1 MKLNKLAIK
10 LDIYLM
16 GLHIRNIQG
25 EGGRMK
31 DFRCEKLASILL
43 NHSLKVKAGDNLVIR
58 SNYNGKPLI
67 DEVYKQAIT
76 AGLNVFTHVLINE
89 HTKFF
94 MENATQ
100 EQLENAN
107 KFLETVYDKADAF
120 VVIESPDNVKHL
132 SKVDSE
138 RNMQYNKAASPLIK
152 MITAKRWVMTNFPT
166 HAFAQEAEMSLEEY
180 EDMLFNATLVD
191 YKQMDKEMDKIINI
205 FDKADTIRI
214 VGKDTDLTFSIK
226 DRKGIK
232 CSGENNVPDGEVF
245 YAPITNSA
253 NGHIYYEFPG
263 IRYGVQ
269 VDGIRLEFKDGKVVK
284 ATADKNEEFLNK
296 ILDSDEGARFLGEFG
311 IGLNYG
317 IQKFIKNI
325 LFDEKIGG
333 TIHLAVGN
341 AYEDSGGDNRSVV
354 HWDMIKEL
362 RVNGEIYA
370 DGRLV
375 QKNGTFIYE

>member
-1 MKLNKLAIK
+1 
-10 LDIYLM
+10 
-16 GLHIRNIQG
+16 
-25 EGGRMK
+25 MK
-31 DFRCEKLASILL
+31 DIRCEKLATVLL
-43 NHSLKVKAGDNLVIR
+43 NHSLKIKAGENLVIR
-58 SNYNGKPLI
+58 SNYNGKPLV
-67 DEVYKQAIT
+67 DEVYKQAIN
-76 AGLNVFTHVLINE
+76 AGLNVFTHVLIDE
-89 HTKFF
+89 QTKVF
-94 MENATQ
+94 MENATE
-100 EQLENAN
+100 EQFENAN
-107 KFLETVYDKADAF
+107 KFLEAAYEMADAF

-132 SKVDSE
+132 SKVDSDK
-138 RNMQYNKAASPLIK
+138 NMRYNKARSSLIK
-152 MITAKRWVMTNFPT
+152 KITNKRWVMTNFPT
-166 HAFAQEAEMSLEEY
+166 HSFAQEADMSLEEY
-180 EDMLFNATLVD
+180 ENMLFDATLVD
-191 YKQMDKEMDKIINI
+191 YQQMDKEMDKIIEL
-205 FDKADTIRI
+205 FDKAEKVRI

-226 DRKGIK
+226 GRKGIK
-232 CSGENNVPDGEVF
+232 CSGTNNIPDGEVF
-245 YAPITNSA
+245 YAPITDSA

-296 ILDSDEGARFLGEFG
+296 MLDTDEGARFLGEFG

-341 AYEDSGGDNRSVV
+341 AYEDSGGENRSMI

-362 RVNGEIYA
+362 RVDGKIYI

-375 QKNGTFIYE
+375 QQNGTFI

>member
-1 MKLNKLAIK
+1 
-10 LDIYLM
+10 
-16 GLHIRNIQG
+16 
-25 EGGRMK
+25 MK
-31 DFRCEKLASILL
+31 DLRCEKLASVLL
-43 NHSLKVKAGDNLVIR
+43 NHSLKVKAGENLIIR
-58 SNYNGKPLI
+58 SNANGKPLV
-67 DEVYKQAIT
+67 DELYKQGVK

-89 HTKFF
+89 HSKFF
-94 MENATQ
+94 MENATD
-100 EQLENAN
+100 EQFENAN
-107 KFLETVYDKADAF
+107 IFLEAAYEKADAF
-120 VVIESPDNVKHL
+120 VVIEAPDNVKHL
-132 SKVDSE
+132 SKVDSD
-138 RNMQYNKAASPLIK
+138 RNMKYNKAVSPLIRK
-152 MITAKRWVMTNFPT
+152 ITDKRWVMTNFPT
-166 HAFAQEAEMSLEEY
+166 HSFAQEADMSLEEY
-180 EDMLFNATLVD
+180 ENMLFDATLVD
-191 YKQMDKEMDKIINI
+191 YQQMDREMDKIIDI
-205 FDKADTIRI
+205 FDQAETVRI

-232 CSGENNVPDGEVF
+232 CSGANNIPDGEVF
-245 YAPITNSA
+245 YAPITDSA
-253 NGHIYYEFPG
+253 NGHIYYEFPA

-296 ILDSDEGARFLGEFG
+296 MLDTDAGARFLGEFG

-341 AYEDSGGDNRSVV
+341 AYEESGGENRSIV

-362 RVNGEIYA
+362 RDGGEIYV

-375 QKNGTFIYE
+375 QKNGTFI

>member
-1 MKLNKLAIK
+1 
-10 LDIYLM
+10 
-16 GLHIRNIQG
+16 
-25 EGGRMK
+25 MK
-31 DFRCEKLASILL
+31 DIRCEKLAAVLL
-43 NHSLKVKAGDNLVIR
+43 NHSLKVKTGENLVIR
-58 SNYNGKPLI
+58 SNYNGKPLV
-67 DEVYKQAIT
+67 DEVYKQAIN

-89 HTKFF
+89 HAKYF
-94 MENATQ
+94 MENATE
-100 EQLENAN
+100 EQFENSN
-107 KFLETVYDKADAF
+107 TFLEAAYEKADAF

-132 SKVDSE
+132 SKVDSDK
-138 RNMQYNKAASPLIK
+138 NMRSNKAGSPLIK
-152 MITAKRWVMTNFPT
+152 MITNKRWVMTNFPT
-166 HAFAQEAEMSLEEY
+166 HSFAQEADMSLEEY
-180 EDMLFNATLVD
+180 ENMLFEATLVD
-191 YKQMDKEMDKIINI
+191 YQQMDKDMDKIIDI
-205 FDKADTIRI
+205 FDKAETVRI

-226 DRKGIK
+226 GRKGIK
-232 CSGENNVPDGEVF
+232 CSGANNIPDGEVF
-245 YAPITNSA
+245 YAPITDSA

-296 ILDSDEGARFLGEFG
+296 MLDTDEGARFLGEFG

-341 AYEDSGGDNRSVV
+341 AYEDSGGENRSMI

-362 RVNGEIYA
+362 RVDGAIYA
-370 DGRLV
+370 DGVLV
-375 QKNGTFIYE
+375 QSNGTFI

>member
-1 MKLNKLAIK
+1 
-10 LDIYLM
+10 
-16 GLHIRNIQG
+16 
-25 EGGRMK
+25 MK
-31 DFRCEKLASILL
+31 DLRCEKLASVLL
-43 NHSLKVKAGDNLVIR
+43 NHSLKVKSGENLIIR
-58 SNYNGKPLI
+58 SNYNGKPLV
-67 DEVYKQAIT
+67 DELYRQAIK

-89 HTKFF
+89 HSKLF
-94 MENATQ
+94 MENATD
-100 EQLENAN
+100 EQFENAN
-107 KFLETVYDKADAF
+107 KFLEAAYEKADAF
-120 VVIESPDNVKHL
+120 VVIEAPDNVKHL
-132 SKVDSE
+132 SKVDSD
-138 RNMQYNKAASPLIK
+138 RNMKYNKAVSPLIRR
-152 MITAKRWVMTNFPT
+152 ITDKRWVMTNFPT
-166 HAFAQEAEMSLEEY
+166 HSFAQEADMSLEEY
-180 EDMLFNATLVD
+180 ENMLFDATLVD
-191 YKQMDKEMDKIINI
+191 YQQMDREMDKIIDI
-205 FDKADTIRI
+205 FDKAETVRI

-232 CSGENNVPDGEVF
+232 CSGANNIPDGEVF
-245 YAPITNSA
+245 YAPVTDSA
-253 NGHIYYEFPG
+253 NGHIYYEFPA

-296 ILDSDEGARFLGEFG
+296 MLDTDAGARFLGEFG

-341 AYEDSGGDNRSVV
+341 AYEESGGENRSII

-362 RVNGEIYA
+362 RNGGEIYV

-375 QKNGTFIYE
+375 QKNGTFI

>member
-1 MKLNKLAIK
+1 
-10 LDIYLM
+10 
-16 GLHIRNIQG
+16 
-25 EGGRMK
+25 MK
-31 DFRCEKLASILL
+31 DMRCEKLATVLL
-43 NHSLKVKAGDNLVIR
+43 NHSLKVKAGENLIIR
-58 SNYNGKPLI
+58 SNYNGKPLV
-67 DEVYKQAIT
+67 DEVYKQAIK

-94 MENATQ
+94 MENASE
-100 EQLENAN
+100 EQFQNTN
-107 KFLETVYDKADAF
+107 TFLEAAYEKADAF
-120 VVIESPDNVKHL
+120 VIIESPDNVKHL

-138 RNMQYNKAASPLIK
+138 KNMRHNKAASPLIK
-152 MITAKRWVMTNFPT
+152 LITDKRWVMTNFPT
-166 HAFAQEAEMSLEEY
+166 HSFAQEADMSLEEY
-180 EDMLFNATLVD
+180 ENMLFDATLVD
-191 YKQMDKEMDKIINI
+191 YQQMDKEMDKIIDI
-205 FDKADTIRI
+205 FDKAETVRI

-226 DRKGIK
+226 GRKGIK
-232 CSGENNVPDGEVF
+232 CSGANNIPDGEVF

-253 NGHIYYEFPG
+253 NGHVYYEFPA
-263 IRYGVQ
+263 IKYGVQ

-284 ATADKNEEFLNK
+284 ATAEKNEEFLNK
-296 ILDSDEGARFLGEFG
+296 MLDTDEGARFIGEFG

-341 AYEDSGGDNRSVV
+341 AYEESGGENRSMI

-362 RVNGEIYA
+362 RVGGEIYV

-375 QKNGTFIYE
+375 QKNGTFK

>member
-1 MKLNKLAIK
+1 
-10 LDIYLM
+10 
-16 GLHIRNIQG
+16 
-25 EGGRMK
+25 MK
-31 DFRCEKLASILL
+31 DLRCEKLASVLL
-43 NHSLKVKAGDNLVIR
+43 NHSLKVKSGENLVIR
-58 SNYNGKPLI
+58 SNYNGKPLV
-67 DEVYKQAIT
+67 DEVYKQAVK
-76 AGLNVFTHVLINE
+76 AGLNVFTHVLMNE

-94 MENATQ
+94 MEHATQ
-100 EQLENAN
+100 EQFENAN
-107 KFLETVYDKADAF
+107 KFLEAAYEMADAF
-120 VVIESPDNVKHL
+120 VVIEAPDNVKHL

-152 MITAKRWVMTNFPT
+152 KITAKRWVMTNCPT
-166 HAFAQEAEMSLEEY
+166 HSFAQEANMSLEEY
-180 EDMLFNATLVD
+180 EDMLFDATLVD
-191 YKQMDKEMDKIINI
+191 YEQMDREMDKILRI
-205 FDKADTIRI
+205 FDGADQVRI
-214 VGKDTDLTFSIK
+214 VGKDTDLSFSIK
-226 DRKGIK
+226 GRKGIK
-232 CSGENNVPDGEVF
+232 CSGSNNIPDGEIF
-245 YAPITNSA
+245 YAPITNSV

-284 ATADKNEEFLNK
+284 ATADSNEEFLNK

-311 IGLNYG
+311 IGVNYG

-341 AYEDSGGDNRSVV
+341 AYEESGGENRSAV

-362 RVNGEIYA
+362 RVDGAIYV